1 MRTPGDYKQQ
11 HLIKWANQIASS
23 IPTREDIPEQISA
36 HMRQFW
42 TTDMLKS
49 LREIA
54 DETPDILNED
64 VHSALQSL

>member
-1 MRTPGDYKQQ
+1 MSTSVDYKQQ

-23 IPTREDIPEQISA
+23 IPTRQDIPGQISA

-42 TTDMLKS
+42 TREMLKA

-54 DETPDILNED
+54 AETPDILSED
-64 VHSALQSL
+64 VHSALRSL

>member
-1 MRTPGDYKQQ
+1 MSTPGDYKQQ

-23 IPTREDIPEQISA
+23 IPTREDIPGQISA

-42 TTDMLKS
+42 TTEMLKS
-49 LREIA
+49 LREVA
-54 DETPDILNED
+54 AKTPDILNED